1 MSTSPA
7 SARPGTAAAAAR
19 RPRRAIIA
27 LAVAGALTGG
37 GLVAVAPHASAA
49 TGATSA
55 NVGSANLGSVAVQAA
70 KGYKSTVTLK
80 VARKKTVVKHMS
92 ASKRPTYTVTATR
105 SGKAVAGKA
114 KLLVNGKSVSTRTL
128 HKGKATFN
136 PNWSMHKVGKNKM
149 QIFVLPSS
157 SKLRKVGTSAVT
169 ATAKRAGSPVVAIA
183 KTKVGARYVSGAT
196 GPSSFDCSGFTS
208 YVYKKA
214 IGKKLP
220 RTSSAQKHVGKK
232 VSRKNAKPGDLIWSP
247 GHVAIYIG
255 NGKQIDA
262 GNPRVGVV
270 KRSIWQS
277 NPTFI
282 RVSSKAV

>member
-7 SARPGTAAAAAR
+7 SARPGTAAEAAR

-37 GLVAVAPHASAA
+37 GLIAVAPHASAA
-49 TGATSA
+49 TGATTAGVS
-55 NVGSANLGSVAVQAA
+55 SVAVQAA
-70 KGYKSTVTLK
+70 KAKPK
-80 VARKKTVVKHMS
+80 PKTYFK
-92 ASKRPTYTVTATR
+92 ASKHTVSR
-105 SGKAVAGKA
+105 SSGKHRPAFSMKASYAGKA
-114 KLLVNGKSVSTRTL
+114 ISGRAKLVLNGKVVATKKMHS
-128 HKGKATFN
+128 GKATFK
-136 PNWSMHKVGKNKM
+136 PYWSTYKAGKNRVRIVVDPTSTK
-149 QIFVLPSS
+149 LANKSS
-157 SKLRKVGTSAVT
+157 RTTGVHKKT
-169 ATAKRAGSPVVAIA
+169 GSPVVAIA

-214 IGKKLP
+214 IGKNMP

-232 VSRKNAKPGDLIWSP
+232 ISRKNAKPGDLIWSP

>member
-1 MSTSPA
+1 MSMPPA
-7 SARPGTAAAAAR
+7 PARPGTAAVAAR

-27 LAVAGALTGG
+27 HAVAGALTGG
-37 GLVAVAPHASAA
+37 GLIAVAPHASAA
-49 TGATSA
+49 PAAT
-55 NVGSANLGSVAVQAA
+55 AVQAA
-70 KGYKSTVTLK
+70 STSSKPRPSVSLKATKTTLIKGSGK
-80 VARKKTVVKHMS
+80 
-92 ASKRPTYTVTATR
+92 SKRPVYTVTAKR
-105 SGKAVAGKA
+105 AGKTIAGKA
-114 KLLVNGKSVSTRTL
+114 KLVINGKVKSTKTIR
-128 HKGKATFN
+128 HGKATFN
-136 PNWSMHKVGKNKM
+136 PSWPMHKVGKNK
-149 QIFVLPSS
+149 VRVVVDPSS
-157 SKLRKVGTSAVT
+157 SRLLAKSSRTVT
-169 ATAKRAGSPVVAIA
+169 TTAKKPGSPVVAIA

-255 NGKQIDA
+255 DGKQIDA

-282 RVSSKAV
+282 RVSAKAV